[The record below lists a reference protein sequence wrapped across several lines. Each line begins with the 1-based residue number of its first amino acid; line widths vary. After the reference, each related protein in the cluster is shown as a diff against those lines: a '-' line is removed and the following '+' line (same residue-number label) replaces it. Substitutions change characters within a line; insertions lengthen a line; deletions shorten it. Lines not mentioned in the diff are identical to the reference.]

1 MLATIHTESHNTH
14 PTKAAFNY
22 PNPVSV
28 LFSFRASARAAAPA
42 SPMLLLWRLH
52 TPRTTKM
59 LAQSTYYDNTHH
71 NSNIY
76 LRQCCQR
83 PVGLQ
88 GVRKGNSSSS
98 TNVDGTKPTHN
109 KNNTVITNV
118 HHVHHKAVFTNIN
131 VDNVLFFFRA
141 PARVAAPASPIW
153 LPSRLHTTTT
163 TTQKMLAPIYIICTT
178 KAAFT
183 YPNLVT
189 VLLVLKASAIAA
201 APAAPMSLA
210 LILHTTRTQTVSD
223 LHNITYTKKQHL
235 LTSNWCPSFSVC
247 IAP

>member
-1 MLATIHTESHNTH
+1 
-14 PTKAAFNY
+14 
-22 PNPVSV
+22 
-28 LFSFRASARAAAPA
+28 
-42 SPMLLLWRLH
+42 
-52 TPRTTKM
+52 M

-71 NSNIY
+71 NSSTY

-98 TNVDGTKPTHN
+98 TNVDRTKPTHN

-141 PARVAAPASPIW
+141 PARVAAPASPIL
-153 LPSRLHTTTT
+153 LPPRLHTTTPPPP
-163 TTQKMLAPIYIICTT
+163 KMLAPIYIICTT

-183 YPNLVT
+183 YLNLVT

-210 LILHTTRTQTVSD
+210 LILHTTRTQTVSTN
-223 LHNITYTKKQHL
+223 LHTAHQKAAFTYIQL
-235 LTSNWCPSFSVC
+235 VSVIFSLYCSINNSVC
-247 IAP
+247 QDSIPCLFL